1 MKNCPNCHAEIED
14 NARFCVFCMSS
25 LQEKEIITHKKETN
39 KRWLYIAAVCLLV
52 VLILLFI
59 ILLLNGKFKKDNG
72 NNNSSNTALS
82 STVSDGGGNNS
93 SPQNNGDGSSSNV
106 DNSGENST
114 PDTDTDSD
122 TDTDTDSDS
131 DSDTDSDGDTNNSSP
146 VTPSVPVVPNNT
158 PTTTPGNEQN
168 PTVPPQ
174 NPGADNDT
182 DDTNDKTNNNN
193 DNDNDNDNGDGDTAD
208 DDTDN
213 GQPPSQNTTPTYT
226 YRDALYTEC
235 YMYGNQP
242 QNQYMENHVVIT
254 GVSGV
259 ASDGIYEIPETI
271 DGKKV
276 VAVMQSAFS
285 NPDVSA
291 NVKKII
297 LPATM
302 RSVWENAFSECY
314 NLTDIY
320 FRSKSISVS
329 AQAFADVSKRAST
342 FTIHCSSDCKDAR
355 YYYYRTVA
363 TKNYNANYQE
373 WDGGEIK

>member
-14 NARFCVFCMSS
+14 NARFCVYCMSS
-25 LQEKEIITHKKETN
+25 LQEKEIITNKKETN

-82 STVSDGGGNNS
+82 STVSDDDGNNS
-93 SPQNNGDGSSSNV
+93 SPQNNGDGSSSNG
-106 DNSGENST
+106 DNGGENST

-122 TDTDTDSDS
+122 
-131 DSDTDSDGDTNNSSP
+131 SDGDSNSLSP
-146 VTPSVPVVPNNT
+146 VTPSVPVVPGNT
-158 PTTTPGNEQN
+158 VIPGTEQNPTVTPDTEQN

-174 NPGADNDT
+174 NTGDDNT
-182 DDTNDKTNNNN
+182 TAPDDTKNETNN
-193 DNDNDNDNGDGDTAD
+193 DNSDGDTTD
-208 DDTDN
+208 DGTAN
-213 GQPPSQNTTPTYT
+213 EQPPVQNTTPTYN

-254 GVSGV
+254 GVSGI
-259 ASDGIYEIPETI
+259 ASNGIYEIPETI

-291 NVKKII
+291 SVKKIV
-297 LPATM
+297 LPTTM
-302 RSVWENAFSECY
+302 RSVWENAFSDCY

-329 AQAFADVSKRAST
+329 EQAFADVSKRTSKL
-342 FTIHCSSDCKDAR
+342 TIHCSSDCKDAR

-363 TKNYNANYQE
+363 TKNYNANYLE
-373 WDGGEIK
+373 WNGGEIE